1 MLSEVDNP
9 ISLIIITLLA
19 MSAFFSASE
28 TALFSLSRVYLKK
41 LENNSGKASRLILR
55 LLRKPRQL
63 LITILL
69 GNTFVNIAI
78 SSFASLYALF
88 LADDYGFSN
97 SSVILV
103 QVILTTLLIL
113 FFGEIIPK
121 LVALA
126 TADLLSRVLCYPLI
140 LVSFTLYPFAWLLE
154 KFSLIISRKKS
165 SDHHL
170 GVHFTQEEFH
180 NLIQSESSSRGL
192 EEHEKKM
199 LVGLFRFK
207 DAEIKE
213 IYVPRVKIT
222 AIDET
227 KSLEDLKAVI
237 VDSGYSRIP
246 VFRESIDDIVGIVY
260 VKDLVLYPDKKSI
273 KDFIRPVWFVT
284 ENMKVQTLLN
294 QFKQKKLQVAVVV
307 DEYGG
312 TSGIISLEDI
322 LEEIV
327 GDIRDEYDND
337 ETPELV
343 QKDQHTYILSGTY
356 SIRQFNQE
364 FQTDIP
370 VEEYDIIAEYL
381 LAHFNHVPEIGETL
395 AIDER
400 ITLTILAGDEKSI
413 KQIQLSL
420 SQGD

>member
-1 MLSEVDNP
+1 MDN
-9 ISLIIITLLA
+9 SLITLIVALLT

-41 LENNSGKASRLILR
+41 LENNDGKGSRLILR
-55 LLRKPRQL
+55 LLKRPRHL
-63 LITILL
+63 LITLLL

-78 SSFASLYALF
+78 SSFAALF
-88 LADDYGFSN
+88 ALSLASRFGYSN
-97 SSVILV
+97 SSVIAV
-103 QVILTTLLIL
+103 QVILTTILIL

-121 LVALA
+121 LIALA
-126 TADLLSRVLCYPLI
+126 TADILSGILSFPLI
-140 LVSFTLYPFAWLLE
+140 IIQFILYPFVWLLE
-154 KFSLIISRKKS
+154 KFSLLISKRKGV
-165 SDHHL
+165 DPHL

-180 NLIQSESSSRGL
+180 NLIQSETSSRGL

-207 DAEIKE
+207 EAEIKE

-222 AIDET
+222 AIEES
-227 KSLEDLKAVI
+227 KSIDDLKDII
-237 VDSGYSRIP
+237 VESGYSRIP
-246 VFRESIDDIVGIVY
+246 VYRESIDDIVGIVY
-260 VKDLVLYPDKKSI
+260 VKDLVLYPEKKSI

-337 ETPELV
+337 ETPELI
-343 QKDQHTYILSGTY
+343 QKDNYTYILSGTY

-364 FQTDIP
+364 FQTDIS
-370 VEEYDIIAEYL
+370 VEEYDILAEYL

-395 AIDER
+395 TLDDR
-400 ITLTILAGDEKSI
+400 IILTILAGDEKSI
-413 KQIQLSL
+413 HQIQLTIKP
-420 SQGD
+420 GD